1 MVLALALALA
11 LAPLLALALVLRCG
25 RVAAEFDLG
34 LSLTSKRIMSI
45 SLGSGMFFTTPLSLH
60 KHKILPGFMLGLARA
75 QSHVGDNHDS
85 TLAT

>member
-1 MVLALALALA
+1 MKNFDMLQVRSKKHVCSQL
-11 LAPLLALALVLRCG
+11 LRCG

-75 QSHVGDNHDS
+75 QSYFGNNNDS